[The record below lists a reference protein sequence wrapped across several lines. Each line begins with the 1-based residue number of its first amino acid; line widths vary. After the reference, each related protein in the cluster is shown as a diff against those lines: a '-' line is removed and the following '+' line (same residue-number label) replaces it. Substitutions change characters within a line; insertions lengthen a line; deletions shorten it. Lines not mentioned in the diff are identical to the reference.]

1 MRNGVVAALLVV
13 AILVGAGVG
22 YFEGLAASQSS
33 LGGCTPW
40 GSLSGLIP
48 AGVNVTISYQG
59 DWRLAIAEFGSNQT
73 RASALDSVCYYEGN
87 GNTSFYVSIANY
99 QGWNTVVASA
109 HKFGAGGTLTVTVM
123 FRGSSTNSTTSAYGT
138 ATTSFSFFE

>member
-1 MRNGVVAALLVV
+1 MRNRTIAALLVV
-13 AILVGAGVG
+13 AILAGAGVG
-22 YFEGLAASQSS
+22 YFEGLAVSQSS
-33 LGGCTPW
+33 LGRCTPW
-40 GSLSGLIP
+40 GSLGGVFIP
-48 AGVNVTISYQG
+48 AGVNVTVSYQG
-59 DWRLAIAEFGSNQT
+59 DWSLAIVEFGSNQT

-123 FRGSSTNSTTSAYGT
+123 FGGSSTNSTAS
-138 ATTSFSFFE
+138 